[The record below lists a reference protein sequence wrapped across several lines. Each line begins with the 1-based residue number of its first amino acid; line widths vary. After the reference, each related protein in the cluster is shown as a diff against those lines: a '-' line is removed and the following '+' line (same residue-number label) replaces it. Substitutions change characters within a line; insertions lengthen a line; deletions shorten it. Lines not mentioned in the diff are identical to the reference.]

1 MASASADHLPA
12 FDEFKPETVRGTP
25 GFFRV
30 GQTRAGVW
38 WFLDPQDRPFFSK
51 GVTALNRAGTPGGRW
66 ARRGPY
72 ADTVDRR
79 FGAAEARPFV
89 EDALAR
95 LRRWNFNTL
104 GAWTTTEFFDRG
116 LPYTEIL
123 DFRRAS
129 ERAFRLGP
137 ANLPDVFDPRWAED
151 CDRWAAEVCA
161 PRAESRQLIGYFTDH
176 ALGWAQDA
184 EGAPV
189 RPTLLQLCLSLEP
202 AHAAY
207 HAAWEFVLAPHGGD
221 FEALMRAWG
230 VAWPNKAAL
239 RQLTQDEVALAT
251 PGYREDQARFSRE
264 FARRYFAV
272 TAEAVRRHDPQHL
285 VLGCRFMEPLPG
297 PDILQACVAPH
308 VDVASLA
315 CERRGV
321 RSAIDRLHAATG
333 RPVLLGEFSWS
344 GEEFQRGEAED
355 EPAGLS
361 GLERMLRRGR
371 AALEEA
377 AQAPAL
383 TGYAWNRW
391 VQGDPA
397 DLPPFASGLVYQN
410 DLPAHEHVEPLAA
423 LNVTLERRHAAG
435 E

>member
-1 MASASADHLPA
+1 
-12 FDEFKPETVRGTP
+12 
-25 GFFRV
+25 
-30 GQTRAGVW
+30 
-38 WFLDPQDRPFFSK
+38 
-51 GVTALNRAGTPGGRW
+51 
-66 ARRGPY
+66 
-72 ADTVDRR
+72 
-79 FGAAEARPFV
+79 
-89 EDALAR
+89 
-95 LRRWNFNTL
+95 
-104 GAWTTTEFFDRG
+104 
-116 LPYTEIL
+116 
-123 DFRRAS
+123 
-129 ERAFRLGP
+129 
-137 ANLPDVFDPRWAED
+137 
-151 CDRWAAEVCA
+151 
-161 PRAESRQLIGYFTDH
+161 
-176 ALGWAQDA
+176 
-184 EGAPV
+184 
-189 RPTLLQLCLSLEP
+189 
-202 AHAAY
+202 
-207 HAAWEFVLAPHGGD
+207 
-221 FEALMRAWG
+221 
-230 VAWPNKAAL
+230 
-239 RQLTQDEVALAT
+239 
-251 PGYREDQARFSRE
+251 
-264 FARRYFAV
+264 
-272 TAEAVRRHDPQHL
+272 
-285 VLGCRFMEPLPG
+285 MEPLPG